1 MLFISSYLFKAKT
14 QGPKKTFQNEGD
26 GRGAQQLGADRNSRW
41 RLSIGLDPCAKCHF
55 KGSWASDGGSSHPA
69 PGYGLAKTDRVCM
82 SYVVRLC
89 LMRVGMLGSKIIMGV
104 LLDETLKE
112 YSVI

>member
-1 MLFISSYLFKAKT
+1 ML
-14 QGPKKTFQNEGD
+14 D
-26 GRGAQQLGADRNSRW
+26 
-41 RLSIGLDPCAKCHF
+41 LSNAPL
-55 KGSWASDGGSSHPA
+55 KGSWASDRGSSPPA

-112 YSVI
+112 YSVILTTIFYGMNQKI